1 MSTDAQTV
9 AETHP
14 FQAEVT
20 ELLRLMVHAVY
31 SETDIFLRELI
42 SNASDACDRLRY
54 EAIAQPDLLAEG
66 GALAIRIKPD
76 VEAGALSIADS
87 GIGMDR
93 QELIDNLGTVAR
105 SGTRAFVN
113 RLAEAK
119 DGAGLI
125 GQFGV
130 GFYSAFIV
138 ADRIEVIS
146 RRAGSSEAWVW
157 RSSGEAGFEITPAS
171 EEQAERVPRGTEIIL
186 HLKQDAKRYLES
198 YDIERIVKTYSDH
211 ILFPIEL
218 CGKEGAPRQI
228 NAASAIWQRPKSEL
242 KPEDYTAAYRAIA
255 GAFDEPAMTLHYKAE
270 GRQSYAVLL
279 FAPSTRPFDLFDPGR
294 KARVKLY
301 VRRVYITDDAGLLP
315 SYLRF
320 VRGVVDSEDMPLN
333 ISREM
338 LQNNPHVEQIRK
350 ALTGRVI
357 AELQSLAAKKTDTK
371 AEKAEKE
378 KDEKADKKE
387 DKKADNEAE
396 MFAKVWEAFGS
407 VLKEGIYED
416 HERRDALLALAC
428 FTTTKGGEP
437 RTLRQYVADLRPNQ
451 TEIYYLV
458 GESAEQ
464 LRSNPKLEA
473 ARARGI
479 EVLLL
484 TDPVDAL
491 WTSMPQDFEGKPL
504 KSLSQG
510 EVDFG
515 IVPVLDQA
523 ASPEAEPKSG
533 GVDEATV
540 IAAVKES
547 LGERVSDVRVSL
559 RLTDSPACLVAGPGF
574 DRELSRLLA
583 RQSRGAGAKPVLE
596 LNLRH
601 PIVKALARAKA
612 DARGDEVAD
621 LSALLFEQAKI
632 LDGEV
637 PDDPAA
643 FAMRV
648 NRLVIRGLPA
658 SE

>member
-1 MSTDAQTV
+1 MSTEAETI
-9 AETHP
+9 AETHA
-14 FQAEVT
+14 FQAEVS

-54 EAIAQPDLLAEG
+54 EAIAQPDLLAAG
-66 GALAIRIKPD
+66 GALAIRIRPD
-76 VEAGALSIADS
+76 AEAGTLSVADS

-105 SGTRAFVN
+105 SGTRAFVD
-113 RLAEAK
+113 RLTQAK

-130 GFYSAFIV
+130 GFYSAFMV
-138 ADRIEVIS
+138 ADRIEVVS
-146 RRAGSSEAWVW
+146 RRAGASEAWVW
-157 RSSGEAGFEITPAS
+157 SSSGAAGFDIAPATR
-171 EEQAERVPRGTEIIL
+171 EQAERVPRGTEIIL
-186 HLKQDAKRYLES
+186 HLKPDAKRYLES
-198 YDIERIVKTYSDH
+198 YDIQRIVKTYSDH

-218 CGKEGAPRQI
+218 CGKEGASHQV

-242 KPEDYTAAYRAIA
+242 KPEDYTAAYHAVA
-255 GAFDEPAMTLHYKAE
+255 GAFDEPAMTLHYRAE

-279 FAPSTRPFDLFDPGR
+279 FVPSTRPFDLLEPGR
-294 KARVKLY
+294 RAKVKLY
-301 VRRVYITDDAGLLP
+301 VRRVYITDEAGLLP

-338 LQNNPHVEQIRK
+338 LQNNPHVEHIRK

-357 AELQSLAAKKTDTK
+357 AEFQNLADKE
-371 AEKAEKE
+371 AEK
-378 KDEKADKKE
+378 
-387 DKKADNEAE
+387 
-396 MFAKVWEAFGS
+396 FAKVWEAFGS

-416 HERRDALLALAC
+416 HERRETLLALAR
-428 FTTTKGGEP
+428 FATTKGGEP
-437 RTLRQYVADLRPNQ
+437 RSLKQYVADFRPNQ

-491 WTSMPQDFEGKPL
+491 WTSMPQDIEGKPL

-510 EVDFG
+510 QVDFSL
-515 IVPVLDQA
+515 VPVLDQA
-523 ASPEAEPKSG
+523 ASAEEEAKPGE
-533 GVDEATV
+533 VDEPTV
-540 IAAVKES
+540 IAAVKDA
-547 LGERVSDVRVSL
+547 LGERVSDVRASL
-559 RLTDSPACLVAGPGF
+559 RLTDSPACLVAGAGF

-583 RQSRGAGAKPVLE
+583 RQNRAAGVKPILE

-601 PIVKALARAKA
+601 PIVTALSRAKA
-612 DARGDEVAD
+612 DARDDEVAD

-643 FAMRV
+643 FAKRL
-648 NRLVIRGLPA
+648 NRLVIRGLAA
-658 SE
+658 S